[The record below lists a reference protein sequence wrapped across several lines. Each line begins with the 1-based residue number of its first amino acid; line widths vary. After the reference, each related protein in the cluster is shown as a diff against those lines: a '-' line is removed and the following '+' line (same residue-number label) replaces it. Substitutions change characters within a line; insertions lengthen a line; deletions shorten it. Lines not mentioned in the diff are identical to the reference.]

1 MEKNTYQFLINDL
14 PFLKKFDLTLNNK
27 NALDNVIYLKNL
39 IEKLINKKIVMP
51 IIYIPNILVPGMI
64 LINKNNNNI
73 FILSERHILLGK
85 SHIFNKSMYFKN
97 WDAISLKLTD

>member
-27 NALDNVIYLKNL
+27 NAIDNVIYLKNL

>member
-27 NALDNVIYLKNL
+27 NAIDNVIYLKNL
-39 IEKLINKKIVMP
+39 IEKLINKKIVIP

-73 FILSERHILLGK
+73 FILSERHIVLGK
-85 SHIFNKSMYFKN
+85 SYIFNKSIYFKN
-97 WDAISLKLTD
+97 WDAISLKITD

>member
-14 PFLKKFDLTLNNK
+14 PFLRKFDLTLNNK

-39 IEKLINKKIVMP
+39 IEKLINKKIVIP

-85 SHIFNKSMYFKN
+85 SHIFNKSVYFKN

>member
-27 NALDNVIYLKNL
+27 DALDNVIYLKNL
-39 IEKLINKKIVMP
+39 IEKLINKKIVIP

-73 FILSERHILLGK
+73 FILSEKHILLGK

>member
-27 NALDNVIYLKNL
+27 NAIDNVIYLKNL
-39 IEKLINKKIVMP
+39 IEKLINRKIVMP

>member
-14 PFLKKFDLTLNNK
+14 PFLRKFDLTLNNK

-39 IEKLINKKIVMP
+39 IEKLINKKIVIP

-73 FILSERHILLGK
+73 FILSERLILLGK
-85 SHIFNKSMYFKN
+85 SHIFNKSVYFKN

>member
-39 IEKLINKKIVMP
+39 IEKLINKKIVIP

>member
-14 PFLKKFDLTLNNK
+14 PFLRKFDLTLNNK

-39 IEKLINKKIVMP
+39 IEKLINKKIVIP